1 MICVVLTLAA
11 CAFVGMA
18 AQSSAPAQPVSSPAV
33 AAAPAKASAD
43 AAANERFAKR
53 LEVVDAAIAKVL
65 DLRADFEQRRHTS
78 LLKKPIV
85 STGLVLSKGERV
97 RWDTAAPRASSML
110 MVAGEIRMFY
120 PADKL
125 VEVYPV
131 GEGFKDLAGAPL
143 PRLSVLKTR
152 FDISPLT
159 PRDLG
164 VNDPDSKLLA
174 VLLTPKLD
182 DLRKHVA
189 SVKVL
194 IDESLPA
201 ATKLIMTDLEG
212 ERTEIL
218 FTNIRLNAGVKE
230 DELELKL
237 PEGVRIS
244 RPLGEGKGASKAPAT
259 RL

>member
-1 MICVVLTLAA
+1 VIRVFLTFAA
-11 CAFVGMA
+11 CVSVGFA
-18 AQSSAPAQPVSSPAV
+18 AQPSAPAPSALAPLTPAE
-33 AAAPAKASAD
+33 AAKSASD
-43 AAANERFAKR
+43 AAAKQQFETR
-53 LEVVDAAIAKVL
+53 LEVVDAAMAKVL
-65 DLRADFEQRRHTS
+65 DLRADFEQRRHTP

-85 STGLVLSKGERV
+85 SSGVVLSMGDRV
-97 RWDTAAPRASSML
+97 RWDTVAPRASSML
-110 MVAGEIRMFY
+110 MGAGEIKMYY

-143 PRLSVLKTR
+143 PRLSVLKAG
-152 FDISPLT
+152 FDIAPLT

-164 VNDPDSKLLA
+164 VKDADSKLLA

-182 DLRKHVA
+182 DIQKHVT

-201 ATKLIMTDLEG
+201 ATKVVMTDRDG
-212 ERTEIL
+212 EETEIL
-218 FTNIRLNAGVKE
+218 FTNVRLNGGVKANE
-230 DELELKL
+230 FELKL

-244 RPLGEGKGASKAPAT
+244 RPLGEGQGALKAPAT
-259 RL
+259 PS